1 MSEFELSKTTWSL
14 TLENPKFFF
23 PEFIGEMR
31 ENFFTFG
38 LTQKMTLAYPKDSR
52 TNFNIIDESI
62 IRGKN
67 GAGGA
72 TDEFGLLD
80 EEYLEGDER
89 A

>member
-1 MSEFELSKTTWSL
+1 
-14 TLENPKFFF
+14 LENPKFFF

-31 ENFFTFG
+31 EFFAFG
-38 LTQKMTLAYPKDSR
+38 LTHKMTLAYPKDSR

-67 GAGGA
+67 GAGGGNRRIEIVG
-72 TDEFGLLD
+72 TRNTW
-80 EEYLEGDER
+80 EGDER